1 MLQCSFSNERHETHI
16 MIGLPVSFSHL
27 ISVPPTDRDMQR
39 KPVRSFIPCHL
50 IILGGR
56 SAESENLRLFPPVS
70 DFHNFGSRLRTSR
83 RRIKKFKIAAEKH
96 KTGPINIALR
106 TVPAFV
112 GARTFCASRKIRLK
126 RALVLTMTQ
135 SPTMDSKETET
146 KPLLTPDKTNEI
158 KDNKPCILARLR
170 YIFAIFSSQISAM
183 MERSDAI
190 LRHEKNNR
198 RCKIYPR
205 DVRFQ
210 SSLFTIHAVTKSVL
224 MNLFLNQEH

>member
-1 MLQCSFSNERHETHI
+1 
-16 MIGLPVSFSHL
+16 
-27 ISVPPTDRDMQR
+27 
-39 KPVRSFIPCHL
+39 
-50 IILGGR
+50 
-56 SAESENLRLFPPVS
+56 
-70 DFHNFGSRLRTSR
+70 
-83 RRIKKFKIAAEKH
+83 
-96 KTGPINIALR
+96 
-106 TVPAFV
+106 
-112 GARTFCASRKIRLK
+112 
-126 RALVLTMTQ
+126 MTQ